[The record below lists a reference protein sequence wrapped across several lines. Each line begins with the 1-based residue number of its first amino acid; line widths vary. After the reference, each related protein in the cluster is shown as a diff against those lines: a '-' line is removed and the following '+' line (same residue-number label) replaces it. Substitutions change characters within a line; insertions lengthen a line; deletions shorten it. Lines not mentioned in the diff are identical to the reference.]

1 MMKLKYI
8 LIIILVILCGISI
21 SQIFSIPPYE
31 KDIYN
36 IYRSG
41 YFSELEKGFDVIKE
55 SFVEIK
61 MMSRPVYAWIF
72 LDDMRKKY
80 KMDIRVYNSRGIE
93 VKAPGQEGRKRDSR
107 VIKMLNS
114 LDKKMYS
121 EISINK
127 YYSAVPVLLENRC
140 RFCHN
145 TRDRKKIAGV
155 LTFER
160 SYDSH
165 IYYSSERIL
174 LFVLISTAIALLL
187 FFVIR
192 WDPAGAAR
200 ELFDKRE

>member
-1 MMKLKYI
+1 MKIKYI
-8 LIIILVILCGISI
+8 LIVILVVLCGISI

-36 IYRSG
+36 FYKSG
-41 YFSELEKGFDVIKE
+41 YFSELEKSFDVIKD

-61 MMSRPVYAWIF
+61 MMSKPVYAWIF
-72 LDDMRKKY
+72 LDDIRKKY
-80 KMDIRVYNSRGIE
+80 RMDIRVYNSRGIE
-93 VKAPGQEGRKRDSR
+93 VTAPGQEGKNRDSR

-121 EISINK
+121 EISMNK

-140 RFCHN
+140 RFCHSTEN
-145 TRDRKKIAGV
+145 RKNIVGV

-160 SYDSH
+160 SCNSH
-165 IYYSSERIL
+165 IYYSSERIII
-174 LFVLISTAIALLL
+174 FVLISTAIALLL

-200 ELFDKRE
+200 ELFDK

>member
-1 MMKLKYI
+1 MKIKYI
-8 LIIILVILCGISI
+8 IIIILVVLCGISI

-36 IYRSG
+36 IYKSG
-41 YFSELEKGFDVIKE
+41 YFSELEKSFDIIKE

-61 MMSRPVYAWIF
+61 MMSRPVYAWVF
-72 LDDMRKKY
+72 LDDLRKKY

-93 VKAPGQEGRKRDSR
+93 VTAPGQEGKNRDSR

-121 EISINK
+121 EISINT
-127 YYSAVPVLLENRC
+127 YYSAIPVLLENRC
-140 RFCHN
+140 RFCHITQN
-145 TRDRKKIAGV
+145 RNKIVGV

-160 SYDSH
+160 SYNSH
-165 IYYSSERIL
+165 IYYSSERIII
-174 LFVLISTAIALLL
+174 FALISAAIALLL
-187 FFVIR
+187 FFVIK

-200 ELFDKRE
+200 ELFDK